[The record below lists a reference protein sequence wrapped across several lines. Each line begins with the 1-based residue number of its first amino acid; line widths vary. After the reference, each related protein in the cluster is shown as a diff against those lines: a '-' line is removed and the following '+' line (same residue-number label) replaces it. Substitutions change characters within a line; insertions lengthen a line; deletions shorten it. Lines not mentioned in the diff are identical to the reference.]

1 MNNLKPTGKVIT
13 QRKANIS
20 LCWLFNACNRKFE
33 ANCGDVGM
41 TGRARG
47 GGGLLQGCSEARLR
61 ILYPL
66 DECTVYDLFSS
77 RRHIMSQ
84 QQSQPPPMETTL
96 YVASVSSTQTGHSCI
111 AKSILLPESNSSS
124 FYTQI

>member
-20 LCWLFNACNRKFE
+20 LRWLFNACNRKFE
-33 ANCGDVGM
+33 ANFGDFGDVVM

-77 RRHIMSQ
+77 HRHIMSQ
-84 QQSQPPPMETTL
+84 QQSQPPPM
-96 YVASVSSTQTGHSCI
+96 VNNIVCS
-111 AKSILLPESNSSS
+111 
-124 FYTQI
+124 